1 MKVFV
6 SSFRLWFLVLLVVM
20 AVGLGSCKTV
30 KTERKQEERVLSD
43 IHKGSPVFKSY
54 SAKLDIE
61 YGGMTFS
68 GTMRVIKDKAI
79 WVSAG
84 KFGFEGARLM
94 LTKDSV
100 WFINKLE
107 REYFVGGYDFFNGI
121 LGFKVSYDMVEGLL
135 LGKDFA
141 DYDISA
147 SSYSMETD
155 KDIVRIMFEKRANL
169 NDGTAPILKQNLF
182 YNKAL
187 KIIIRNYFEVIG
199 YSNSLDVYYDS
210 YLPIEGYSFP
220 SNMRINAFAG
230 KTMKVGIKAKNQKI
244 NDTFDM
250 PFSAPKGYN
259 LIK

>member
-1 MKVFV
+1 MLVWISKGRFCLGIIIV
-6 SSFRLWFLVLLVVM
+6 SMVL
-20 AVGLGSCKTV
+20 GLGSCKTV
-30 KTERKQEERVLSD
+30 KDAGKVERSVLRD
-43 IHKGSPVFKSY
+43 IKETDPVFKSY
-54 SAKLDIE
+54 NAKLDIE
-61 YGGMTFS
+61 YGGMTYS
-68 GTMRVIKDKAI
+68 GTIRMMKDKAI

-199 YSNSLDVYYDS
+199 YSNSLDVY
-210 YLPIEGYSFP
+210 
-220 SNMRINAFAG
+220 
-230 KTMKVGIKAKNQKI
+230 
-244 NDTFDM
+244 
-250 PFSAPKGYN
+250 
-259 LIK
+259 